1 MTTKK
6 KKTIERIYLT
16 KEEFLEIESE
26 IRFHEHLRR
35 YASIRR
41 FCYGKVLDF
50 ACGSGYGSFILGVN
64 PEVEKVIGV
73 DKDSEA
79 IAWAKQEYSHP
90 KVEYLDEDINHIH
103 QNFDTL
109 VCLETIE
116 HFDKNQII
124 QDLIKRCNIKN
135 LIFSFP
141 DKKSTN
147 FNPFHLRDIIL
158 QDISDAFPSHLIYH
172 SFRNGDVQF
181 VLMMKLPENA
191 PSHIFRN
198 LRDL

>member
-1 MTTKK
+1 MSIRKE
-6 KKTIERIYLT
+6 TIERIYLT
-16 KEEFLEIESE
+16 RDEFKKIESE

-35 YASIRR
+35 YAAIRR

-50 ACGSGYGSFILGVN
+50 AYGSGYGSFMLGEN
-64 PEVEKVIGV
+64 PEVEKVVGV

-103 QNFDTL
+103 QDFDTL

-116 HFDKNQII
+116 HFENDTII
-124 QDLIKRCNIKN
+124 QNLVKRCNIKN

-141 DKKSTN
+141 DKKSTH
-147 FNPFHLRDIIL
+147 FNPFHVRDIIL
-158 QDISDAFPSHLIYH
+158 QDVADILSSHLIYH
-172 SFRNGDVQF
+172 SFRIGDVQF
-181 VLMMKLPENA
+181 VLMMQLPKNA
-191 PSHIFRN
+191 PHHIFRN
-198 LRDL
+198 IRDL